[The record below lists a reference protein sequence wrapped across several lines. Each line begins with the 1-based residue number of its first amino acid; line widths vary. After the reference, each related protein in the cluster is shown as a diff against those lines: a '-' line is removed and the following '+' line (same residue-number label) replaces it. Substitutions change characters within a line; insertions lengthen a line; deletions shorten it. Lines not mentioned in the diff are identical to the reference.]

1 VVFVGDG
8 PLRQTMEARAG
19 ALGLNGTV
27 TFLGLRNDV
36 AEILPLFDVLVLPSL
51 NEGMGRAAVE
61 AMATGRPVV
70 GSRVGG
76 IQDLVAEGASGLLVP
91 PGDAHAL
98 AAAVIHCLSDPAAA
112 AAMGR
117 RGQAAADAYSIDAML
132 EKIDRLYGRWLRAK
146 GLHAG

>member
-1 VVFVGDG
+1 
-8 PLRQTMEARAG
+8 
-19 ALGLNGTV
+19 
-27 TFLGLRNDV
+27 
-36 AEILPLFDVLVLPSL
+36 
-51 NEGMGRAAVE
+51 MGRAAVE

-91 PGDAHAL
+91 PGDARAL
-98 AAAVIHCLSDPAAA
+98 AAAVVHCLSDPAAA

-132 EKIDRLYGRWLRAK
+132 EKIDRLYGRWLRAR